1 ILLTINRL
9 LDNCGRWRAARK
21 SWRCSTKAPIPT
33 KRRSIVFSSRS
44 RTRCG
49 ARSLRWRSGSTVT
62 ARIGRSNS
70 TCSPPCWRT
79 RQNRGGASR
88 ARPVAEARSAARFDG
103 SQTVGRRFAMR
114 YQDTS
119 ERLTQ
124 YRRQISDLR
133 GKIRELQQSAEP
145 QAVTDYT
152 FATPDGPVRL
162 SQLFGDK
169 ASLFV
174 IHNMGAGC
182 PYCTLWADG
191 FNGLLP
197 HIENRAA
204 FVVASPDDPQAQEK
218 FK

>member
-1 ILLTINRL
+1 M
-9 LDNCGRWRAARK
+9 
-21 SWRCSTKAPIPT
+21 
-33 KRRSIVFSSRS
+33 
-44 RTRCG
+44 
-49 ARSLRWRSGSTVT
+49 
-62 ARIGRSNS
+62 
-70 TCSPPCWRT
+70 
-79 RQNRGGASR
+79 Q
-88 ARPVAEARSAARFDG
+88 
-103 SQTVGRRFAMR
+103 

-124 YRRQISDLR
+124 YRRQVSDLR

-174 IHNMGAGC
+174 IHNMGVRC

-191 FNGLLP
+191 LNGLLA
-197 HIENRAA
+197 HIENRTS
-204 FVVASPDDPQAQEK
+204 FVVVSPSWQRSPSPRCFISCSQK
-218 FK
+218 TGRLPTTPRC

>member
-1 ILLTINRL
+1 M
-9 LDNCGRWRAARK
+9 
-21 SWRCSTKAPIPT
+21 
-33 KRRSIVFSSRS
+33 
-44 RTRCG
+44 
-49 ARSLRWRSGSTVT
+49 
-62 ARIGRSNS
+62 
-70 TCSPPCWRT
+70 
-79 RQNRGGASR
+79 Q
-88 ARPVAEARSAARFDG
+88 
-103 SQTVGRRFAMR
+103 

-145 QAVTDYT
+145 QAVMDYT

-191 FNGLLP
+191 FNGFCRISRIAP
-197 HIENRAA
+197 PSSWRRPTIRRHRR
-204 FVVASPDDPQAQEK
+204 D
-218 FK
+218 

>member
-1 ILLTINRL
+1 M
-9 LDNCGRWRAARK
+9 
-21 SWRCSTKAPIPT
+21 
-33 KRRSIVFSSRS
+33 
-44 RTRCG
+44 
-49 ARSLRWRSGSTVT
+49 
-62 ARIGRSNS
+62 
-70 TCSPPCWRT
+70 
-79 RQNRGGASR
+79 
-88 ARPVAEARSAARFDG
+88 E
-103 SQTVGRRFAMR
+103 
-114 YQDTS
+114 YQDMS

-124 YRRQISDLR
+124 YRRQILDLR

-152 FATPDGPVRL
+152 FPPPAGRLSL

-197 HIENRAA
+197 HIENRAS
-204 FVVASPDDPQAQEK
+204 FVGAPPADPPAQA
-218 FK
+218 

>member
-1 ILLTINRL
+1 M
-9 LDNCGRWRAARK
+9 
-21 SWRCSTKAPIPT
+21 
-33 KRRSIVFSSRS
+33 
-44 RTRCG
+44 
-49 ARSLRWRSGSTVT
+49 
-62 ARIGRSNS
+62 
-70 TCSPPCWRT
+70 
-79 RQNRGGASR
+79 Q
-88 ARPVAEARSAARFDG
+88 
-103 SQTVGRRFAMR
+103 

-145 QAVTDYT
+145 QAVMDYT

-204 FVVASPDDPQAQEK
+204 FVLASPDDPEKQEK
-218 FK
+218 FKASRDWRFRMVCYGKSTFAADMGYRGENGHHPGVSVFRKRGGKIFT